1 MGDVELSVSSEE
13 PEIVTGR
20 VEYPCRRSEEGV
32 SLTSLLA
39 ITELTLKRGE
49 DVKTQKLTQSG
60 KHEVIEISKA
70 QSARSFG

>member
-1 MGDVELSVSSEE
+1 MGDVELSVNSEE

-60 KHEVIEISKA
+60 KHEVIVIRNA
-70 QSARSFG
+70 QKCQKF